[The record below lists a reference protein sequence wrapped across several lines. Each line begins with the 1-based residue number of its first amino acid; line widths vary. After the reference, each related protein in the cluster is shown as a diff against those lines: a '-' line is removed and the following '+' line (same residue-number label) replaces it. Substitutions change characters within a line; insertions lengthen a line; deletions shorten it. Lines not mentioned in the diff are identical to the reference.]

1 MFIEDLENTEQHKEE
16 SNQSNFNIYL
26 FKDLFRIIKIQILN
40 VKIQILNFLFYNMWN
55 RCVNFSHVLLFEAKT
70 KLI

>member
-1 MFIEDLENTEQHKEE
+1 MFIEDFGTTEQHKEE

-40 VKIQILNFLFYNMWN
+40 VKIQILTKFF
-55 RCVNFSHVLLFEAKT
+55 VL
-70 KLI
+70 